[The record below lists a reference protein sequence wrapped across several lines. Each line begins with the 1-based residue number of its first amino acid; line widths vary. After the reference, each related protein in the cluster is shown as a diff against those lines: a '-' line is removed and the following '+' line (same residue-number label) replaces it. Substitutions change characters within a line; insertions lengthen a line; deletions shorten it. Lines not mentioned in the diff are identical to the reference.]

1 MTYIEIDLDP
11 AVNDYR
17 ELTAAEFEA
26 GQRDSLFL
34 PAADATPLWASDRY
48 ARPLTISVVDA
59 ETLGD
64 LETEILVAL
73 DPPMNLAKVGKTPL
87 RQQLSA
93 VRKQYGSAAAKE
105 RGAE

>member
-1 MTYIEIDLDP
+1 MTYIDLDLDP

-17 ELTAAEFEA
+17 ELTAAEIEA
-26 GQRDSLFL
+26 GQRDSRFL
-34 PAADATPLWASDRY
+34 PAADATSLGASNRY

-64 LETEILVAL
+64 LETEILVDL
-73 DPPMNLAKVGKTPL
+73 DPPLNLAKLGKTPL

-93 VRKQYGSAAAKE
+93 LRKQYGSAAAKD